1 MEEKLQR
8 ETEKSRIIREQQMEQ
23 ERTQTDVIADFRDRC
38 VPALEPLL
46 KELLEEEQ
54 NRIDDVPTNGFDP
67 DESSEERV
75 KKIRDLLKRGEFE
88 TVVRY
93 IVMLDEC
100 NRETRKRLPI
110 NDQILYYNVLLNSY
124 LFDDFVSILFFDFGC
139 RNKMKQ

>member
-1 MEEKLQR
+1 
-8 ETEKSRIIREQQMEQ
+8 MEQ
-23 ERTQTDVIADFRDRC
+23 ERTQADVIADFRDRC

-46 KELLEEEQ
+46 KEVLEEDQ
-54 NRIDDVPTNGFDP
+54 NRIDAPTNGFDP

-100 NRETRKRLPI
+100 NRETRQRLPI
-110 NDQILYYNVLLNSY
+110 QEQILYFNVLLNSY
-124 LFDDFVSILFFDFGC
+124 LFDDFVSFFSDL
-139 RNKMKQ
+139 

>member
-1 MEEKLQR
+1 MQK
-8 ETEKSRIIREQQMEQ
+8 ETEKSRIVREKQMEQ
-23 ERTQTDVIADFRDRC
+23 ERTQADVIADFRDRC

-46 KELLEEEQ
+46 KEILEEDE

-67 DESSEERV
+67 DETSEERV

-110 NDQILYYNVLLNSY
+110 QEQILYFNVLLNSY
-124 LFDDFVSILFFDFGC
+124 LFDDFVSLFFGFLMQKEEEIID
-139 RNKMKQ
+139 